1 MSEAMKIIPAVCFV
15 LIGTLPQIT
24 NATIV
29 KGLYESEQLVTSQ
42 SRTERESAMAVG
54 LADVFAKV
62 SGQLDLTFIEG
73 IKTVLE
79 KPSRFVQQY
88 RYQTTPG
95 VATIDNPEPLDR
107 QVVWIRFDKKAVN
120 RTLRQNKLPVWGST
134 RPETLIWLAIEQDGG
149 RYLLGSDT
157 LEDIREVLE
166 RQAKRRGVPVL
177 LPLLDLQD
185 QRVLN
190 FADVWGNFREAIL
203 QASKRYQVEA
213 ILVGRMSLSR
223 SDTWLGRWTMYEQG
237 RTLSWHY
244 QGSLAED
251 VLDAGVAGT
260 LKTLAASYTQVHDG
274 STPATFEI
282 SVINVRNLRD
292 YARVAKYLVSLQQIK
307 GVHPKEVNAT
317 SVIFTLNIRG
327 NQKGLVQ
334 TIKLGNVLEPEQSDF
349 NNPNAPVLDGRFS
362 QFGPIAATPFDI
374 QPVDTELVYRLIQ

>member
-1 MSEAMKIIPAVCFV
+1 MKIVFAVYVV
-15 LIGTLPQIT
+15 LIGISPQIS
-24 NATIV
+24 NAAIV

-42 SRTERESAMAVG
+42 SRTEREAAMAVG

-73 IKTVLE
+73 IKTVLK

-95 VATIDNPEPLDR
+95 VATIDNPQPLNR
-107 QVVWIRFDKKAVN
+107 QVVWIRFDRKAVN
-120 RTLRQNKLPVWGST
+120 RTLRKNKLPVWGST

-166 RQAKRRGVPVL
+166 RQAKRRGVPIL
-177 LPLLDLQD
+177 LPLLDLED

-203 QASKRYQVEA
+203 QASRRYQVEA

-260 LKTLAASYTQVHDG
+260 LKTLAESYTQVSDNNP
-274 STPATFEI
+274 STFEI

-292 YARVAKYLVSLQQIK
+292 YARVTKYLKSLQQIK
-307 GVHPKEVNAT
+307 AYDPKEVSES

-334 TIKLGNVLEPEQSDF
+334 IIKLGNVLESEQSDF
-349 NNPNAPVLDGRFS
+349 NNPNSPDLDGRFS
-362 QFGPIAATPFDI
+362 PFGPIAATPFNI